1 MYFLVL
7 LKVAVFSL
15 RSNKLRSFLAVLGVI
30 IGVGAVIAM
39 LAIAAGAKAQV
50 LSSIASMG
58 TNLLVVRPAQHH
70 GSSGVMTG
78 TQQNLTVEDAQ
89 AILADVPGV
98 VQVAPVVQGRAQL
111 KYYENN
117 SASSIIGS
125 SITYFP
131 VRSFEIDKGRLF
143 TDAEGDRLAHVIIL
157 GPVVVENLMGKDN
170 PIGATVKVNG
180 MNFQVIGVTK
190 SKGDQGWFNAD
201 DAAIVPYTTAMKQL
215 FGMDY
220 LREVDIQCKSQDDL
234 NTVQDGIT
242 ELLRKRHRTEPEM
255 PDDFEIR
262 NQAEILSTA
271 SAVTRTFTV
280 LLGAVAGISLLV
292 GGIGI
297 MNIMLVT
304 VTERTRE
311 IGIRKAIGA
320 KERDILR
327 QFLFEAILMSGLGG
341 VIGVAAGVG
350 AAKIIGRL
358 TDFSTLVQV
367 QTAIMAMLFAAA
379 VGVFFGYYPAWR
391 AAKLNPIDA
400 LRYE

>member
-7 LKVAVFSL
+7 LKVAIYSL
-15 RSNKLRSFLAVLGVI
+15 LANKLRSFLAVLGII

-39 LAIAAGAKAQV
+39 LAIGAGAKAQV
-50 LSSIASMG
+50 LSSISAMG
-58 TNLLVVRPAQHH
+58 MNLLVVRPGQH
-70 GSSGVMTG
+70 GPGGVMTG

-89 AILADVPGV
+89 AILAEVPGV
-98 VQVAPVVQGRAQL
+98 ERLSPVVIGRGQL
-111 KYYENN
+111 KYFENN
-117 SASSIIGS
+117 SGMTLIGASV
-125 SITYFP
+125 TYIP
-131 VRSFEIDKGRLF
+131 IRNFEVEKGRLF
-143 TDAEGDRLAHVIIL
+143 TDDDEDRMAHVIIL
-157 GPVVVENLMGKDN
+157 GPVAVSNLMGNDD
-170 PIGATVKVNG
+170 PIGTTVKVNG
-180 MNFQVIGVTK
+180 IGFQVIGVTK
-190 SKGDQGWFNAD
+190 AKGDQGWFNPD

-215 FGMDY
+215 FGLEY
-220 LREVDIQCKSQDDL
+220 LREIDIQCASQDNL
-234 NTVQDGIT
+234 NAVQDGVT
-242 ELLRKRHRTEPEM
+242 ELLRRRHRTEPEASN
-255 PDDFEIR
+255 DFEIR
-262 NQAEILSTA
+262 NQADILDTA

-280 LLGAVAGISLLV
+280 LLGAIAGISLFV

-320 KERDILR
+320 KDRDILR

-341 VIGVAAGVG
+341 VIGVGAGIG
-350 AAKIIGRL
+350 AAQIIAKMTTFTTVL
-358 TDFSTLVQV
+358 QIQSIT
-367 QTAIMAMLFAAA
+367 MAMAFAAS